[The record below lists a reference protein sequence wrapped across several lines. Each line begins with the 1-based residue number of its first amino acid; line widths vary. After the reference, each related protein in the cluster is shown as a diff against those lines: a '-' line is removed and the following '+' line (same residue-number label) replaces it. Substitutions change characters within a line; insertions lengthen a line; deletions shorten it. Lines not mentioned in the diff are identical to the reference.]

1 MKKQKVVK
9 FISKLW
15 KEWRM
20 TIFFIVFVI
29 IPVKSSLAD
38 WNWVPTGSM
47 NPTILEGDLIYVNKL
62 AYGLRFPLTFYR
74 LAKWSD
80 PRRGDIVVCFSPED
94 ESRLV
99 KRIIAIPGDRIEMKN
114 NVIFL
119 NGQPLTYT
127 KIDSKYAEQLASKL
141 KNSSILA
148 TENLDGTS
156 HPVMSVPSISAIRN
170 FGPIT
175 VPKNSYFVMGDNRDN
190 SRDSRYFGFVN
201 RKAIIGEAKGVI
213 LSFDITDKFQPRL
226 RRFFSSV
233 D

>member
-15 KEWRM
+15 KEWRI
-20 TIFFIVFVI
+20 TIFFVIFVI

-80 PRRGDIVVCFSPED
+80 PKRGDIVVCFSPED

-99 KRIIAIPGDRIEMKN
+99 KRIVAIPGDRVEMKN

-119 NGQPLTYT
+119 NGRPLTYT
-127 KIDSKYAEQLASKL
+127 KIDSKYAEQLTSRL
-141 KNSSILA
+141 KNRSILA
-148 TENLDGTS
+148 TENLDGTR

-175 VPKNSYFVMGDNRDN
+175 VPQDKYFVMGDNRDN

>member
-1 MKKQKVVK
+1 MKKQKITK
-9 FISKLW
+9 FISRLW

-20 TIFFIVFVI
+20 TIFFIVFVV

-80 PRRGDIVVCFSPED
+80 PSRGDIVVCFSPED
-94 ESRLV
+94 ETRLV
-99 KRIIAIPGDRIEMKN
+99 KRIVAIPGDRIEMRN

-141 KNSSILA
+141 KNRSILA
-148 TENLDGTS
+148 TENLDGTI
-156 HPVMSVPSISAIRN
+156 HPVMSVPAISAIRN

-175 VPKNSYFVMGDNRDN
+175 VPKDSYFVMGDNRDN
-190 SRDSRYFGFVN
+190 SKDSRYFGFVE
-201 RKAIIGEAKGVI
+201 REAIIGEAKGVI

>member
-1 MKKQKVVK
+1 MKKQKIAK
-9 FISKLW
+9 FISRLW

-20 TIFFIVFVI
+20 TIFFIVFVV

-80 PRRGDIVVCFSPED
+80 PKRGDIVVCFSPED

-99 KRIIAIPGDRIEMKN
+99 KRIVAVPGDRIEMRN

-119 NGQPLTYT
+119 NGTPLIYT

-148 TENLDGTS
+148 TENLDGTT
-156 HPVMSVPSISAIRN
+156 HVVMSIPSISAIRN

-175 VPKNSYFVMGDNRDN
+175 VPKDSYFVMGDNRDN